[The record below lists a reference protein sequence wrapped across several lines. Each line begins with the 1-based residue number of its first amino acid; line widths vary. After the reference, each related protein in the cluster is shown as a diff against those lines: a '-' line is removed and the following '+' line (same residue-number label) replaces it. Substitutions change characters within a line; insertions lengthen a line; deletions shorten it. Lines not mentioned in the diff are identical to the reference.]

1 MVTYGENRFRGFDP
15 YANYA
20 REMTATAGLLCL
32 YGFINLV
39 PGVYD
44 LVRATTDGQDWS
56 GDSDF
61 YPPVVLHLAALAQV
75 RMIETFFRNLSAVQ

>member
-1 MVTYGENRFRGFDP
+1 MATYGDNRFRGFEP
-15 YANYA
+15 FPNYT
-20 REMTATAGLLCL
+20 REMSMTAGLLCL

-56 GDSDF
+56 GDEDV
-61 YPPVVLHLAALAQV
+61 YPPVVLHLAALIQV
-75 RMIETFFRNLSAVQ
+75 